1 VAALPAGQPGVRPP
15 GDGPVARPQRR
26 DALRTVAL
34 VAFSALCGLNVATY
48 AGVEGPGAVD
58 DVARAALACVAL
70 FGVCGFGV
78 TRLALPDVL
87 RAHEWLWVLPVGA
100 CAAALE
106 LALLGYLRVSLWA
119 SLVVLGVA
127 NVALAVVAVRR
138 HGPPPRPASTGALAW
153 PLWIAV
159 LLACVALV
167 PTFRAGVATVQGY
180 GSDAHLAAGTA
191 HLLKHHHPGAVAV
204 EEPVDRVPLVWRS
217 KPPIYYP
224 MAAVSLLSGMA
235 TWEVFATVVAT
246 LVALAALGFFLLA
259 RDALGAGL
267 LGAGAAMAV
276 VGLDRV
282 VLQTAMHPYYNQL
295 WGFFTLPFA
304 LLLAWRRAYA
314 LLALFLLVGAFAYP
328 LALPIP
334 LLALAVMLWPERR
347 RLRGLWRRWMLLP
360 ALVLLVPLW
369 GVLEKAASAVRPV
382 VDPGMSLAAW
392 GGDLLHFV
400 PEHQFVGMPST
411 SALVVLGPV
420 LLVAIAWELR
430 AQPRALAIA
439 LGAVLVFGALAAV
452 WFRQRDVG
460 WYFHFKALAFVG
472 PLAVLLA
479 AVAVSRLP
487 RLAWPALLALVV
499 LGVQGARDEMAV
511 TFDQTPRPMTA
522 LRSVD
527 ARLPPGASVR
537 LDMDPNEQLWGAYFL
552 AGQRTCSLQPLTNTS
567 YPHVPASRRADY
579 AVVDHRDTPRP
590 VDAIG
595 APLWRGE
602 WFTLYRLRANT
613 PGVDRCSQRAVQ
625 TVTSVPIT

>member
-1 VAALPAGQPGVRPP
+1 M
-15 GDGPVARPQRR
+15 
-26 DALRTVAL
+26 
-34 VAFSALCGLNVATY
+34 
-48 AGVEGPGAVD
+48 
-58 DVARAALACVAL
+58 
-70 FGVCGFGV
+70 CGFGP
-78 TRLALPDVL
+78 TRLLLPAALRV
-87 RAHEWLWVLPVGA
+87 HEWLWVLPVGA

-106 LALLGYLRVSLWA
+106 LALLGYLRVPLWA
-119 SLVVLGVA
+119 SLAALSLA
-127 NVALAVVAVRR
+127 NAVLAVVALRR
-138 HGPPPRPASTGALAW
+138 AGPPTLPASAGSLAW
-153 PLWIAV
+153 PLWIGV

-167 PTFRAGVATVQGY
+167 PTFRAGFATVQGY

-191 HLLKHHHPGAVAV
+191 NLLEHHHPGAVAV

-235 TWEVFATVVAT
+235 TWEVFATVAAV

-267 LGAGAAMAV
+267 LGAAVGMAA

-282 VLQTAMHPYYNQL
+282 VLQVAVHPYYNQL

-334 LLALAVMLWPERR
+334 LLALAVMLWPERG
-347 RLRGLWRRWMLLP
+347 RLRGLGRRWMIAP

-369 GVLEKAASAVRPV
+369 GVVEKAASAVRPV

-392 GGDLLHFV
+392 GGDLLHFI
-400 PEHQFVGMPST
+400 PEHQFLGMPST
-411 SALVVLGPV
+411 SALVLLGPP
-420 LLVAIAWELR
+420 LLVALAWELR
-430 AQPRALAIA
+430 GQPRALAVA
-439 LGAVLVFGALAAV
+439 LGSVLAFGALAAV

-479 AVAVSRLP
+479 AVAVSRLR
-487 RLAWPALLALVV
+487 RLAWLPALGLVV
-499 LGVQGARDEMAV
+499 LGVQGARDEIAV
-511 TFDQTPRPMTA
+511 TFDQTPRPVTA
-522 LRSVD
+522 LRAVD
-527 ARLPPGASVR
+527 AMLPPGASVR

-552 AGQRTCSLQPLTNTS
+552 AGQRTCSLRPLTNTS

-579 AVVDHRDTPRP
+579 AVVDHRDTARP
-590 VDAIG
+590 ADAVG
-595 APLWRGE
+595 RPLWRGE
-602 WFTLYRLRANT
+602 WFTLYRLRPDV
-613 PGVDRCSQRAVQ
+613 PGPDRCSQEAVQ